1 MTSSKIPEFI
11 VERAREELPESFGL
25 RCYSYMD
32 MEVILFCLSRI
43 CSGIEDES
51 ITIDRDDISDV
62 DIDKVYRRTLGQAN
76 VWKEYFLRPWV
87 TTKEMADLLGRH
99 PKTLRDWIRQ
109 GYRPVGKQ
117 KIELI
122 SGVHYKPQPP
132 GDRNFLWNVLN
143 Y

>member
-11 VERAREELPESFGL
+11 VERAREELPIPLGL

-51 ITIDRDDISDV
+51 ITINRDDMSDV
-62 DIDKVYRRTLGQAN
+62 DIDKVYRRTLRQAN
-76 VWKEYFLRPWV
+76 IWKEYFLRPWIK
-87 TTKEMADLLGRH
+87 TKEMAELLDRD
-99 PKTLRDWIRQ
+99 PKTLRDWIKQ

-117 KIELI
+117 KIPLI
-122 SGVHYKPQPP
+122 YGVHYKKQPP
-132 GDRNFLWNVLN
+132 GDRNFFWNVLE

>member
-117 KIELI
+117 KF
-122 SGVHYKPQPP
+122 
-132 GDRNFLWNVLN
+132 N
-143 Y
+143 

>member
-1 MTSSKIPEFI
+1 MTSSKIPEFL
-11 VERAREELPESFGL
+11 VERAREELPIPLGL

-43 CSGIEDES
+43 SSGIEDES
-51 ITIDRDDISDV
+51 IIIDRDDMSDV
-62 DIDKVYRRTLGQAN
+62 DIDKVYRRTLRQADI
-76 VWKEYFLRPWV
+76 WKEYFLRPWIK
-87 TTKEMADLLGRH
+87 TKEMAELVGRH
-99 PKTLRDWIRQ
+99 PKTLRDWINQ
-109 GYRPVGKQ
+109 GYRSDGKE
-117 KIELI
+117 KIQLI

>member
-62 DIDKVYRRTLGQAN
+62 DTPS
-76 VWKEYFLRPWV
+76 EF
-87 TTKEMADLLGRH
+87 
-99 PKTLRDWIRQ
+99 
-109 GYRPVGKQ
+109 
-117 KIELI
+117 
-122 SGVHYKPQPP
+122 
-132 GDRNFLWNVLN
+132 
-143 Y
+143 